1 MLFGED
7 PYFEKRLMA
16 KPLLPV
22 RHTQQEL
29 FLADIADAVLKDD
42 IASMEHPI
50 FSLNLR
56 QSSGQS
62 PVYYDFHKASLLIE
76 PSPTHGF
83 ATIYDKD
90 ILIFAISQLMA
101 AKNMGMGI
109 GKKIE
114 FDAVDFLKFSNKQT
128 GGAQYRLLKE
138 SLARLLGTTITTTIR
153 TGGVEQTNGFH
164 LIDSYEVIKES
175 EKDYVTKWSITIN
188 DWLFNAIEANEVLT
202 LHPDYFRLRS
212 PLERR
217 VYELARKHTG
227 NQQTFKIS
235 LDRLKQKTGSK
246 SSRTSF
252 KHKIRQICETNH
264 LPDYTIQYDA
274 TDDIV
279 MFENRRTQASQND
292 DAFPFDEKVVRAV
305 MRVAPGMDVYALYDR
320 YRDWADLLTDK
331 PKNPAGAFIKWCE
344 KIYDR
349 EKYTLGLQ

>member
-1 MLFGED
+1 MT
-7 PYFEKRLMA
+7 

-22 RHTQQEL
+22 RHTQKEL

-42 IASMEHPI
+42 MASMEHPI
-50 FSLNLR
+50 FSLNLK
-56 QSSGQS
+56 QAPGQS
-62 PVYYDFHKASLLIE
+62 PVYYDFHTASLLIE

-101 AKNMGMGI
+101 AKNQGRGI
-109 GKKIE
+109 NKKIE

-138 SLARLLGTTITTTIR
+138 SLARLLGTTITTSIR

-164 LIDSYEVIKES
+164 LIDAYEVIKES
-175 EKDYVTKWSITIN
+175 DKDYVTKWSITIN
-188 DWLFNAIEANEVLT
+188 DWLFHAIEANEVLT

-235 LDRLKQKTGSK
+235 LERLKQKTGSN
-246 SSRTSF
+246 SARTSF
-252 KHKIRQICETNH
+252 KHKIKQICETNH
-264 LPDYTIQYDA
+264 LPDYTIHYDDA
-274 TDDIV
+274 DGIV
-279 MFENRRTQASQND
+279 RFENRRTAPTAND
-292 DAFPFDEKVVRAV
+292 DAFPFDEKVVRRV
-305 MRVAPGMDVYALYDR
+305 QSVAPGMDVFALYDR
-320 YRDWADLLTDK
+320 YRDWADLLPDK

>member
-1 MLFGED
+1 MTE
-7 PYFEKRLMA
+7 A
-16 KPLLPV
+16 LLPV
-22 RHTQQEL
+22 RHTQKEL

-56 QSSGQS
+56 QTAGQS
-62 PVYYDFHKASLLIE
+62 PIQYDFHTASLLIE

-101 AKNMGMGI
+101 AKNQNRPI
-109 GKKIE
+109 SKKIE

-138 SLARLLGTTITTTIR
+138 SLARLLGTTITTSIR

-164 LIDSYEVIKES
+164 LIEAYEVIKES
-175 EKDYVTKWSITIN
+175 EKDYVSKWSITIN
-188 DWLFNAIEANEVLT
+188 DWLFHAIEANEVLT

-227 NQQTFKIS
+227 SQQSFKIS
-235 LDRLKQKTGSK
+235 LDRLKQKTGSN
-246 SSRTSF
+246 SARTSF
-252 KHKIRQICETNH
+252 KHKLKQICETNH
-264 LPDYTIQYDA
+264 LPDYTISYDA
-274 TDDIV
+274 DADIV
-279 MFENRRTQASQND
+279 VFENRRTMTSNSD
-292 DAFPFDEKVVRAV
+292 DAWPFDEKVERAV
-305 MRVAPGMDVYALYDR
+305 RRVAPGMDVYALYDR
-320 YRDWADLLTDK
+320 YRDWAELLPDK
-331 PKNPAGAFIKWCE
+331 PRNPAGAFIKWCE